1 MHHLQDAKDQ
11 PYLSRL
17 GANHARFVNN
27 SERFSSHFG
36 INVHTTN
43 ANTAKKKPARQW
55 GRSNAGGTGPQ
66 GDADRWNR
74 WKRKLTITNAARSVQ
89 PFIAAAFWRRHSA
102 VPVELRHARREMLS
116 SNFESLTF
124 RNTLL

>member
-43 ANTAKKKPARQW
+43 ANTAKKNLPDSGA
-55 GRSNAGGTGPQ
+55 GRTRAERAHKETPTGGTG
-66 GDADRWNR
+66 G
-74 WKRKLTITNAARSVQ
+74 
-89 PFIAAAFWRRHSA
+89 SA
-102 VPVELRHARREMLS
+102 S
-116 SNFESLTF
+116 
-124 RNTLL
+124 